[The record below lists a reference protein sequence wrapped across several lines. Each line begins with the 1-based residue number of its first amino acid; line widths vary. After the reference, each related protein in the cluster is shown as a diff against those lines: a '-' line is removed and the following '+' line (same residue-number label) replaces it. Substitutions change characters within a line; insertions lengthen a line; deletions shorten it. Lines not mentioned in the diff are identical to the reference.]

1 MMKENFIA
9 SEQVSSILARFT
21 TFIEAKLYKSGGQT
35 MTIIKT
41 QSNNGIDIQQH
52 AVRSLNEN
60 SICIYPKLN

>member
-35 MTIIKT
+35 MTINKHRVTELIFNNM
-41 QSNNGIDIQQH
+41 QSE
-52 AVRSLNEN
+52 V
-60 SICIYPKLN
+60 

>member
-35 MTIIKT
+35 MTINKHRVTTELIFNNM
-41 QSNNGIDIQQH
+41 QSE
-52 AVRSLNEN
+52 V
-60 SICIYPKLN
+60 